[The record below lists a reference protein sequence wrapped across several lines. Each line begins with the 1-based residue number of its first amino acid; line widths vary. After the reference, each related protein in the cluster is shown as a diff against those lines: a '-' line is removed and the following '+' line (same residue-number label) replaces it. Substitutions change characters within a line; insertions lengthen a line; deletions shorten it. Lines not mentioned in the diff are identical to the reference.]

1 MTQVEVSLAFK
12 IDTKVLC
19 TCRGECVKQN
29 QEKKLTTYI
38 LGNIMLAV
46 EINIS
51 SIVML
56 SLQELNQFLALV
68 YYLPRG

>member
-29 QEKKLTTYI
+29 QEKQLTTYI

-46 EINIS
+46 EIDIS